1 MFKKR
6 FSLILLLL
14 WVIVFPVAADEFAL
28 LSTEKIGDFR
38 LGLSETELKNKINC
52 PLIMSKEE
60 MWGADGLYHQTWD
73 YPACGLSFG
82 MSSGQA
88 GGSKTV
94 DSITMTA
101 PSTLKTKR
109 GIHIGSTEQAVMKV
123 YGREKDA
130 QASKAKETFVAG
142 SVYGGLFFDFKNNKV
157 TSIFMGAGAE

>member
-1 MFKKR
+1 MFKKK
-6 FSLILLLL
+6 FLLIPLWLL
-14 WVIVFPVAADEFAL
+14 VVAFPVAADEFAL
-28 LSTEKIGDFR
+28 LNAEKIGDFK

-52 PLIMSKEE
+52 PLTMGKEE

-109 GIHIGSTEQAVMKV
+109 GIHIGSTEQAVMKA

-130 QASKAKETFVAG
+130 HASKAHEIFVAG
-142 SVYGGLFFDFKNNKV
+142 SVYGGVFFDFKHNKV
-157 TSIFMGAGAE
+157 TSIFIGAGAE